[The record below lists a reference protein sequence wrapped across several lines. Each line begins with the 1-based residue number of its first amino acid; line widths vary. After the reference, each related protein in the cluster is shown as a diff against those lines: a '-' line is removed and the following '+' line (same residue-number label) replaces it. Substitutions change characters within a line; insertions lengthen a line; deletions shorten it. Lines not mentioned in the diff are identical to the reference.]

1 MFREALISNEG
12 FLYSIKAG
20 DCMLISE
27 KLKRVDIQKLNNL
40 RKAARNK
47 KEHKPK
53 EQPIKVK
60 RHEKLSTREIEDL
73 MGIRKDTYKRERGA
87 VKRR

>member
-1 MFREALISNEG
+1 MLFKDHLTREEIQ
-12 FLYSIKAG
+12 
-20 DCMLISE
+20 
-27 KLKRVDIQKLNNL
+27 RVNNL

-47 KEHKPK
+47 TKSKPK
-53 EQPIKVK
+53 EQPVK
-60 RHEKLSTREIEDL
+60 TKRNGKLSRRDIEDL